1 MKETLRL
8 YPQVGGIPKW
18 NDEEVELGG
27 HSFPP
32 KVFTTLSCC
41 LGIANVIHKKTMYS
55 FSVQSLHK
63 HDMFWKSPEEFLPE
77 RFDSRQPDYK
87 SPDPYAYV
95 PFSVGRRY
103 IFTTSHSFTS
113 FPFNE

>member
-32 KVFTTLSCC
+32 KVLCSLS
-41 LGIANVIHKKTMYS
+41 LFSWLQAYANVIHKK
-55 FSVQSLHK
+55 
-63 HDMFWKSPEEFLPE
+63 
-77 RFDSRQPDYK
+77 DYVFILR
-87 SPDPYAYV
+87 AIV
-95 PFSVGRRY
+95 
-103 IFTTSHSFTS
+103 TQT
-113 FPFNE
+113 

>member
-1 MKETLRL
+1 M
-8 YPQVGGIPKW
+8 
-18 NDEEVELGG
+18 
-27 HSFPP
+27 SF
-32 KVFTTLSCC
+32 
-41 LGIANVIHKKTMYS
+41 IKKTMYS

-63 HDMFWKSPEEFLPE
+63 HDKFWKSPEEFLPE

-103 IFTTSHSFTS
+103 IYHLPFLILFTS
-113 FPFNE
+113 FPF